1 MKHLAVYKILYVCQ
15 KHLAMV
21 IPRGAVNDNDLLVW
35 KYRKMDILYCCI
47 PMWCG
52 LRVALFPTKCTT
64 PSSLLHYDSKE
75 RDQTSTR
82 GSVVCLV
89 RSWIVRCVLSCDWFT
104 ACMAPGEDT
113 VRGQTRLF
121 QIDLSESALGGPSR
135 LDKGNTFYWEWL
147 WFTVV
152 GLDNCMFY
160 SLALEGDKCWTL
172 IFKATSM
179 RAHFLSLSNLMT
191 RV

>member
-1 MKHLAVYKILYVCQ
+1 MAYMSWMDRCIVASSTVWPGS
-15 KHLAMV
+15 AM
-21 IPRGAVNDNDLLVW
+21 L
-35 KYRKMDILYCCI
+35 
-47 PMWCG
+47 
-52 LRVALFPTKCTT
+52 PTKWTT
-64 PSSLLHYDSKE
+64 PSGLLHYGSKE
-75 RDQTSTR
+75 RDRPSR
-82 GSVVCLV
+82 GSGVWLCVCTCVCMV

-104 ACMAPGEDT
+104 ACMAPGEDI
-113 VRGQTRLF
+113 VGGQARLF
-121 QIDLSESALGGPSR
+121 QIDLSESALGGPNR